1 MAEIFAF
8 LPEPRRVEIVQQPL
22 IEMPRAPL
30 AHSPDEIR
38 AVDSVFVQ
46 DEDKADAA
54 MGLIGLSISAPWL
67 VDLLAE
73 QLFPSRDEHEEPP
86 QPRPEPDEEK

>member
-1 MAEIFAF
+1 
-8 LPEPRRVEIVQQPL
+8 VEIVQHQL
-22 IEMPRAPL
+22 VEMPRVPL

-46 DEDKADAA
+46 DEEKSDAA
-54 MGLIGLSISAPWL
+54 MGLMGLSLSAPWL

-73 QLFPSRDEHEEPP
+73 QLLPSRGEEEDEHPHP
-86 QPRPEPDEEK
+86 RARPEEDNAE